1 MFITKVLALG
11 NQLEM
16 ETGGNQDPRDRSTS
30 RKDPGLCQPWGEASS
45 GPVSPVPWAPA
56 TQCWQAGH
64 IRRDTSQGSHLAHC
78 SSGAPGSSPPAVP
91 TATALLAPRWPLL
104 SSCTWACWQVQCRV
118 HPPSQWGQR
127 AGAWLLCSLTPRTA
141 WSPALPASPGLK
153 NLPWQ

>member
-1 MFITKVLALG
+1 MCVFITKLLALG

-16 ETGGNQDPRDRSTS
+16 ETGGNHDPRDRSTS

-78 SSGAPGSSPPAVP
+78 SLGAPESSPPAVP
-91 TATALLAPRWPLL
+91 TATALLAPWWPLL
-104 SSCTWACWQVQCRV
+104 SSCTW
-118 HPPSQWGQR
+118 P
-127 AGAWLLCSLTPRTA
+127 AGRYSAESTLLCNGTKGQALGFSAP
-141 WSPALPASPGLK
+141 SPLGLPGAQRC
-153 NLPWQ
+153 LPLLV